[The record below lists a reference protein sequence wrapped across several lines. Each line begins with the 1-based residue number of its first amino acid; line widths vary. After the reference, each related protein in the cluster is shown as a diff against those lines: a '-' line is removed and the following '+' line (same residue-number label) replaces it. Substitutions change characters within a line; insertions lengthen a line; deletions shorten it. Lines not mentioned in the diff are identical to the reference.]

1 MDLVDNLPEAILEKD
16 IRDLP
21 YSVGALPE
29 SEKTEG
35 HEKALRV
42 LSSGFLK
49 FLDSFRKSVDLFV
62 QFGDLIL

>member
-1 MDLVDNLPEAILEKD
+1 MDLVDYLSEAVLEKD
-16 IRDLP
+16 ICDLS

-29 SEKTEG
+29 SEKAEG

-42 LSSGFLK
+42 LSAGFLK

-62 QFGDLIL
+62 QLVDFIL